1 MQIVFLDKKTIGE
14 VANFNLLHKLG
25 TVDVYEHTRADEVVS
40 RAGGK
45 EVIITNKVVVDRE
58 MMDALPDLKLICV
71 AATGTN
77 NIDLEHAKEKGITV
91 KNVVS
96 YSTESVAQSTFAM
109 LLHMLSRLSYYEAY
123 VKSGAYAKGD
133 IFTHHGPAFWEL
145 NGKRLGV
152 IGLGNIGR
160 RVARIAEGFGME
172 VVFYSTTG
180 RNNNINYRR
189 FDLDTL
195 MGTSDVVSIHAPL
208 TELTRDLISYEKMK
222 LMRPCAILL
231 NTGRG
236 GIINEADLA
245 RALNENIIAGA
256 CLDVLST
263 EPIKSNNPLLKVMV
277 KEKILI
283 TPHMAWASMESRARL
298 IEGIARNIEQFK
310 RDKAVP

>member
-1 MQIVFLDKKTIGE
+1 MQIVFLYKKTVGD
-14 VANFNLLHKLG
+14 VTNFNLLHKLG
-25 TVDVYEHTRADEVVS
+25 SVDVYEQTMEEEVVP
-40 RAGGK
+40 RAVGK
-45 EVIITNKVVVDRE
+45 EVIITNKVVINRE

-77 NIDLEHAKEKGITV
+77 NIDMECAREKGVEV

-96 YSTESVAQSTFAM
+96 YSTESVAQTAFAM
-109 LLHMLSRLSYYEAY
+109 LLHLLNRLSYYEAY

-133 IFTHHGPAFWEL
+133 TFTHHGPAFWEL

-172 VVFYSTTG
+172 VVFFSTTG
-180 RNNNINYRR
+180 RNNNINYKR

-208 TELTRDLISYEKMK
+208 TETTRDLIDYEKMK
-222 LMRPCAILL
+222 LMRPCAILM

-245 RALNENIIAGA
+245 RALNENILAGA
-256 CLDVLST
+256 CLDVLSD
-263 EPIKSNNPLLKVMV
+263 EPIHSGNPLLKVLD

-283 TPHMAWASMESRARL
+283 TPHIAWASMESRARL
-298 IEGIARNIEQFK
+298 IEGVARNIELFK
-310 RDKAVP
+310 RDNAAT

>member
-14 VANFNLLHKLG
+14 VTNFNLLHKLG
-25 TVDVYEHTRADEVVS
+25 TVDVYEHTQENEVVS
-40 RAGGK
+40 RAEGK
-45 EVIITNKVVVDRE
+45 EVIITNKVVVNRE
-58 MMDALPDLKLICV
+58 MMGALPDLKLICV
-71 AATGTN
+71 AATGTK
-77 NIDLEHAKEKGITV
+77 NIDLEYAKEKGITV

-109 LLHMLSRLSYYEAY
+109 LLHLLNRLSYYEAY
-123 VKSGAYAKGD
+123 VKSGAYARGD

-160 RVARIAEGFGME
+160 RVARIADGFGME

-195 MGTSDVVSIHAPL
+195 LGTSDVVSIHASL
-208 TELTRDLISYEKMK
+208 TETTRDLISYEKMK

-231 NTGRG
+231 NTGKG

-256 CLDVLST
+256 CVDVLSA
-263 EPIKSNNPLLKVMV
+263 EPIKSNNPLLKVMDR
-277 KEKILI
+277 EKILI

-298 IEGIARNIEQFK
+298 IEGVARNIEQFM
-310 RDKAVP
+310 RDNSLS

>member
-1 MQIVFLDKKTIGE
+1 MQIVFLDKKTVGD
-14 VANFNLLHKLG
+14 VSNFNLLHKLG
-25 TVDVYEHTRADEVVS
+25 TVDVYEHTREDEVIP
-40 RAGGK
+40 RATGK
-45 EVIITNKVVVDRE
+45 EVIITNKVVVSRE

-77 NIDLEHAKEKGITV
+77 NVDLEYAGKKGIAV
-91 KNVVS
+91 KNVVT
-96 YSTESVAQSTFAM
+96 YSTESVAQTTFAM
-109 LLHMLSRLSYYEAY
+109 LLHLLNRLSYYDAY
-123 VKSGAYAKGD
+123 VKSGAYAKGE

-180 RNNNINYRR
+180 RNNNINYKR

-208 TELTRDLISYEKMK
+208 TETTRDLVDYEKMK
-222 LMRPCAILL
+222 LMRPCAIIM

-236 GIINEADLA
+236 GIINEADLT
-245 RALNENIIAGA
+245 RALNENLIAGA
-256 CLDVLST
+256 CVDVLSA
-263 EPIKSNNPLLKVMV
+263 EPIKPGNPLLKVLD

-298 IEGIARNIEQFK
+298 IEGVARNIEQFK
-310 RDKAVP
+310 RDNAFS

>member
-14 VANFNLLHKLG
+14 VTNFNLLHKLG
-25 TVDVYEHTRADEVVS
+25 TVDVYENTLEDEVVS
-40 RAGGK
+40 RAEGK
-45 EVIITNKVVVDRE
+45 EVIITNKVVVNRE
-58 MMDALPDLKLICV
+58 MMKALPDLKLICV

-77 NIDLEHAKEKGITV
+77 NIDLEYATEKGIAV

-96 YSTESVAQSTFAM
+96 YSTESVAQTTFAM
-109 LLHMLSRLSYYEAY
+109 LLHLLNRISYYEAY
-123 VKSGAYAKGD
+123 VKSGAYARGD

-145 NGKRLGV
+145 NGKRMGV

-160 RVARIAEGFGME
+160 RVARIAESFGME

-180 RNNNINYRR
+180 RNNNINFKR

-195 MGTSDVVSIHAPL
+195 MGTSDVISIHAPL
-208 TELTRDLISYEKMK
+208 TETTRDLISYEKLK
-222 LMRPCAILL
+222 LMRPCAIIL

-245 RALNENIIAGA
+245 RALNENLIAGA
-256 CLDVLST
+256 CVDVLSA
-263 EPIKSNNPLLKVMV
+263 EPIKSNNPLLKVMD

-283 TPHMAWASMESRARL
+283 TPHIAWASMESRARL
-298 IEGIARNIEQFK
+298 IEGVARNIEQYK
-310 RDKAVP
+310 RDNV

>member
-1 MQIVFLDKKTIGE
+1 MQIVFLDKKTVGE

-25 TVDVYEHTRADEVVS
+25 TVDVYENTKEDEVVS
-40 RAGGK
+40 RAEGK
-45 EVIITNKVVVDRE
+45 EVIITNKVVVNRE
-58 MMDALPDLKLICV
+58 MMEALPDLRLICV

-77 NIDLEHAKEKGITV
+77 NIDLEFAREKGITV
-91 KNVVS
+91 KNVIS
-96 YSTESVAQSTFAM
+96 YSTESVAQSAFAM
-109 LLHMLSRLSYYEAY
+109 LLHQLNRLSYYEAY
-123 VKSGAYAKGD
+123 VKSGAYARGD

-152 IGLGNIGR
+152 VGLGNIGR

-195 MGTSDVVSIHAPL
+195 LGTSDVVSIHAPL
-208 TELTRDLISYEKMK
+208 SETTRDLITYDKLK
-222 LMRPCAILL
+222 LMRPCAIIM

-256 CLDVLST
+256 CLDVLTS
-263 EPIKSNNPLLKVMV
+263 EPVKTNNPLLKVV
-277 KEKILI
+277 DREKILI

-298 IEGIARNIEQFK
+298 IEGVARNIEQFK
-310 RDKAVP
+310 RDNQIS

>member
-1 MQIVFLDKKTIGE
+1 
-14 VANFNLLHKLG
+14 
-25 TVDVYEHTRADEVVS
+25 
-40 RAGGK
+40 
-45 EVIITNKVVVDRE
+45 
-58 MMDALPDLKLICV
+58 MMETLPDLKLICV

-77 NIDLEHAKEKGITV
+77 NIDLEYAKEKGITV

-109 LLHMLSRLSYYEAY
+109 LLHLLNKLSYYEAY
-123 VKSGAYAKGD
+123 VKSGAYARGD

-172 VVFYSTTG
+172 IVFYSTTG
-180 RNNNINYRR
+180 RNNNINFRR

-195 MGTSDVVSIHAPL
+195 LGTSDVVTIHAPL
-208 TELTRDLISYEKMK
+208 TETTRDLIGFERIK
-222 LMRPCAILL
+222 LMRPCAIIL

-256 CLDVLST
+256 CIDVMST
-263 EPIKSNNPLLKVMV
+263 EPIKSNNPLLKVV
-277 KEKILI
+277 DREKILI
-283 TPHMAWASMESRARL
+283 TPHMAWASMEARARL
-298 IEGIARNIEQFK
+298 IEGVARNIEQFK
-310 RDKAVP
+310 RDNALS

>member
-1 MQIVFLDKKTIGE
+1 MKIVFLDKKTVGE
-14 VANFNLLHKLG
+14 VTNFNLLHKLG
-25 TVDVYEHTRADEVVS
+25 SVDVYENTREEEVVS
-40 RAGGK
+40 RAEGK
-45 EVIITNKVVVDRE
+45 DVIITNKVVVDRG

-77 NIDLEHAKEKGITV
+77 NVDLEYAREKGIIV

-109 LLHMLSRLSYYEAY
+109 LLHLLNRLTYYDAY
-123 VKSGAYAKGD
+123 VKSGAYARGE

-160 RVARIAEGFGME
+160 RVAKIAEGFGME
-172 VVFYSTTG
+172 VVFFSTTG
-180 RNNNINYRR
+180 RNNNINYKR

-208 TELTRDLISYEKMK
+208 TETTRDLITYEKIK
-222 LMRPCAILL
+222 KMRPCAILI

-236 GIINEADLA
+236 GIINETDLA
-245 RALNENIIAGA
+245 RALNENLIGGA
-256 CLDVLST
+256 CLDVLSA
-263 EPIKSNNPLLKVMV
+263 EPIKPNNPLMKVV
-277 KEKILI
+277 DKEKILI
-283 TPHMAWASMESRARL
+283 TPHMAWASMESRTKL
-298 IEGIARNIEQFK
+298 IEGVARNIEQFK
-310 RDKAVP
+310 RDYAVP